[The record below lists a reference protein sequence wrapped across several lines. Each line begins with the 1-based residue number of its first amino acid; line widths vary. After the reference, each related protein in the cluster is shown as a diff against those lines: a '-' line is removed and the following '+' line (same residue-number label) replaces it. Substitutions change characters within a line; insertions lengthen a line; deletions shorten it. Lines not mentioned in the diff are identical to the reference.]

1 MKYSATTA
9 EVARVR
15 SAIASVRAALSA
27 VADGDDQATRDQ
39 RDFEAW
45 HRDAAQRSLSFSP
58 RNPASADQFAHDTAA
73 AELWSRHLKSA
84 PGRRANLQHDVAL
97 ATRQLLDATWNVL
110 DYFEVKLFPPESL
123 EIAGPESLC
132 TTAES
137 FLSRR
142 LPAHEPIADVA
153 GPVDRDWIVRT
164 YQALLRF
171 ATPST

>member
-9 EVARVR
+9 EIARVR
-15 SAIASVRAALSA
+15 SDIANVRAALAA
-27 VADGDDQATRDQ
+27 VTQGDAQATRDR

-73 AELWSRHLKSA
+73 AELWSRYLSGA
-84 PGRRANLQHDVAL
+84 PGRRANLLHEVGLAERAL
-97 ATRQLLDATWNVL
+97 SGALWEIQDW
-110 DYFEVKLFPPESL
+110 FEGKLFPPETL
-123 EIAGPESLC
+123 TVDGAAGLC
-132 TTAES
+132 RTAES

-153 GPVDRDWIVRT
+153 GPVDRGWLVRT
-164 YQALLRF
+164 YETLLRF